1 MNQQALNDL
10 VEYAQL
16 HALDL
21 SLLLLLCCWG
31 EEDAAPAPQTDPAS
45 QQSLPEHFYPH

>member
-1 MNQQALNDL
+1 MNQQALHDL
-10 VEYAQL
+10 VEYAKR

-31 EEDAAPAPQTDPAS
+31 AEETAPQPADPPS
-45 QQSLPEHFYPH
+45 QPSLPEHFYPH